1 MSGGRGT
8 DPPFFYGKT
17 TMRIAFVLMVALLL
31 AACSNIN
38 PAPVQEEEEPISFL
52 TGKPGGIKLGDLD
65 GLTGDG
71 GDSMPVNAILWRAA
85 LDIISL
91 IPIADVDTFGG
102 TIVSDWYSVPG
113 NPDERIKIT
122 IFISGRELR
131 SDAVRVTV
139 HVQTRDG
146 MDGDWSSGARD
157 DEFARRLED
166 LILNRAREIRAESI
180 TEVIE

>member
-1 MSGGRGT
+1 MTGPLFLWNT
-8 DPPFFYGKT
+8 KMKKLT
-17 TMRIAFVLMVALLL
+17 IALVALLL
-31 AACSNIN
+31 TSCSNFKTD
-38 PAPVQEEEEPISFL
+38 PPVEEEGPVSIL

-157 DEFARRLED
+157 DDFARRLED